1 MNESLPPSKHLYQ
14 IVGIARDSARTIL
27 MTGME
32 LEDANSAR
40 EKMALESEFVW
51 FKVERESE

>member
-14 IVGIARDSARTIL
+14 IVGIARDRARTIL

-40 EKMALESEFVW
+40 EEMSLENEFVW
-51 FKVERESE
+51 FSVERESE

>member
-1 MNESLPPSKHLYQ
+1 VNEPLPSSKRLYQ
-14 IVGIARDSARTIL
+14 IVGIARDRARTIM

-40 EKMALESEFVW
+40 EEMARETEFVW